1 MASSL
6 RPHKFPF
13 EAYSSKFFAIFN
25 FFSANSNPI
34 ANNFYY
40 KGSAKKIRDIFAISF
55 ACTWPGPKYPILVV
69 VESGTET
76 RIGYLGPGH
85 VQAKEIAKISL
96 IFFALPL

>member
-40 KGSAKKIRDIFAISF
+40 KGSAKNKRYFRYFFCLYMARPQISDSRF
-55 ACTWPGPKYPILVV
+55 CAGFHYHETQSPISQ
-69 VESGTET
+69 E
-76 RIGYLGPGH
+76 
-85 VQAKEIAKISL
+85 AKKQSPLPTISR
-96 IFFALPL
+96 